1 MLTSATSVNCRSF
14 SADKANLCQERR
26 RIYIILYAHVYIYTH
41 SPVHSSQSRVHLQR
55 IAIRLNVHNR
65 TQSFTAFRFWPL
77 LECPI
82 QCRCQQESRPDFFFF
97 FPSSVHWAIQ
107 FPSWSSVLPSASYLC
122 VQSRVRACVRA
133 QGEKRT
139 FGQISQEEIERFR
152 GSFHP
157 FLPRLWT
164 LFFGV
169 VFYCA
174 RGRQV
179 EGEDLDAFLLSR
191 EEGQKGRWRVRDNL
205 QRKKGIIT
213 KEDKRSSEGRY
224 CGIFDETEEV
234 RKREAV
240 TGELTGR

>member
-107 FPSWSSVLPSASYLC
+107 FPSWSSILPSASYLC
-122 VQSRVRACVRA
+122 VQSRVRACVRKGKSGRLVKFPKKKSRGFGVPSTLSCPA
-133 QGEKRT
+133 SGRYFLGWFFIARGEGRSRVRT
-139 FGQISQEEIERFR
+139 
-152 GSFHP
+152 
-157 FLPRLWT
+157 WT
-164 LFFGV
+164 LSCFPGR
-169 VFYCA
+169 
-174 RGRQV
+174 RGR
-179 EGEDLDAFLLSR
+179 
-191 EEGQKGRWRVRDNL
+191 RD
-205 QRKKGIIT
+205 G
-213 KEDKRSSEGRY
+213 G
-224 CGIFDETEEV
+224 G
-234 RKREAV
+234 
-240 TGELTGR
+240 